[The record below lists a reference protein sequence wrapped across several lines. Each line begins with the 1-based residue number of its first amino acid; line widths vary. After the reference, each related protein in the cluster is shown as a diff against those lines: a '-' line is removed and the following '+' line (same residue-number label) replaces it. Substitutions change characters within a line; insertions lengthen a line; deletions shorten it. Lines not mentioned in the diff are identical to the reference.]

1 MSNWFHKFFNPH
13 CPHCKEE
20 LEYARVCLS
29 CETLRAQLEISRL
42 ENKRLLDRILEKP
55 EPEAPRAPVEISV
68 PKNIPWN
75 VRKQMLEAEDRE
87 RARLL
92 RQAPKPESV
101 EDLEKELDIA
111 ATQREKTS

>member
-1 MSNWFHKFFNPH
+1 MSNFLHRWLNPH

-42 ENKRLLDRILEKP
+42 ETKRLLDRILEKP
-55 EPEAPRAPVEISV
+55 EPETPRAPMEISV

-75 VRKQMLEAEDRE
+75 VRRQMLEREDRE
-87 RARLL
+87 RAKLMKA
-92 RQAPKPESV
+92 APKPESV
-101 EDLEKELDIA
+101 EDLEKELDLA
-111 ATQREKTS
+111 STQREKTS